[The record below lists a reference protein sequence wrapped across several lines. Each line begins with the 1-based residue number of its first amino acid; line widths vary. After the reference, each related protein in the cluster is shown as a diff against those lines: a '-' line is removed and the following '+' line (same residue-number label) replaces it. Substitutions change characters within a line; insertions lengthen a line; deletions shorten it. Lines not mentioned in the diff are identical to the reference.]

1 VTTPLGCPACGAP
14 LTGSPACGSCGL
26 PLVGP
31 LAHQLWQLDQQLAA
45 MAAQRAALERERVV
59 LLGRL
64 RDGETGDE
72 QPTPTGAPASWAGS
86 SPTVMPAP
94 RHETSPQQVQNTLLT
109 LGAILLAGAGIVFT
123 AVTYRHLGVVGRAA
137 VLLTLTAAAGWA
149 PVALLRRGLSASAES
164 VAAVAVVLALLDGYA
179 LRRAGVAD
187 GVDSR
192 SYWCAATAVLAAGLG
207 GYSATVPVRVTRWAG
222 ALLAQLPLLF
232 LLGRLEAGPATVSV
246 AFAAQAGADGAVAA
260 RARLPRDVRLL
271 LALLGSLLVLGALGA
286 GAGAVD
292 EGERAAWG
300 GFALL
305 AGLLAVGSW
314 QATTSAVRD
323 ALAAPVV
330 PLLGVAGWAAAR
342 PDLTSTQ
349 EPLVLV
355 AVAVLALQ
363 VVGLLPRDRRLG
375 GALGALGLVC
385 VPVLVE
391 AEAVLTALA
400 GPFTWLT
407 DPWTRTASTARGA
420 LGVDLT
426 WDGTVVTLVV
436 LAGAALAVVT
446 AGLVLDRVTVSLP
459 PAAVLLVLSAV
470 TLPLGLATSY
480 RDALLLLLLVGSAL
494 ATAGLVLL
502 PRARPVA
509 VALVSSGAAA
519 GLLAAAWS
527 TADEDATL
535 VVLAVVAALYAG
547 LALALPGLLTGAALV
562 TGAGELAAYGAHQG
576 LAADQVGGLLLVAV
590 AVCTALALALRLE
603 HRWGA
608 EGAGT
613 TVAGAAVVCAT
624 GDPGWLSWVL
634 AGTGLAALAVSTRR
648 DRRAVGL
655 VGGLLLSASSW
666 VRLADAGVTA
676 PEPYVAPVAVLALVA
691 GWFRR
696 RSHPTA
702 SSWEVYGSAVAL
714 GLLPSLVRSFADDT
728 PTRGLLVLVA
738 AVAVVLVGAWA
749 KQQAPL
755 AIGAVVAVVEAVWL
769 LAPYA
774 NALPRWLLL
783 GLLGLLLV
791 LVGATYEA
799 RLRDLRRLRER
810 FDALG

>member
-1 VTTPLGCPACGAP
+1 LR
-14 LTGSPACGSCGL
+14 
-26 PLVGP
+26 GP
-31 LAHQLWQLDQQLAA
+31 VALQLWQVDQQLAGLA
-45 MAAQRAALERERVV
+45 DQRAALERERVV

-64 RDGETGDE
+64 RDGD
-72 QPTPTGAPASWAGS
+72 TGAEQAVPQLPAPVPAA
-86 SPTVMPAP
+86 VPAP

-123 AVTYRHLGVVGRAA
+123 AVTYRHLGVVGRAV

-149 PVALLRRGLSASAES
+149 PVLLLRRGLSASAES
-164 VAAVAVVLALLDGYA
+164 VAAVAVVLSLLDGYA
-179 LRRAGVAD
+179 LRRAGVGDA
-187 GVDSR
+187 VDSR
-192 SYWCAATAVLAAGLG
+192 SYWCAATAVLATGLG
-207 GYSATVPVRVTRWAG
+207 AYSAAVPVRVTRWSC

-232 LLGRLEAGPATVSV
+232 LLGRLESGPATVSV
-246 AFAAQAGADGAVAA
+246 ALAAQAGADGAVAA

-271 LALLGSLLVLGALGA
+271 LALLGALLVLGSLGA
-286 GAGAVD
+286 GAGAVAED
-292 EGERAAWG
+292 ERAAWG

-314 QATTSAVRD
+314 QATTGSVRD

-330 PLLGVAGWAAAR
+330 PLLGVAAWAGAR
-342 PDLTSTQ
+342 PDLTTTQ

-355 AVAVLALQ
+355 AVAVLGLQ

-375 GALGALGLVC
+375 AALGALALVV

-407 DPWTRTASTARGA
+407 DPWTRTATTARGA

-446 AGLVLDRVTVSLP
+446 AGLVLDRVPQSLP

-480 RDALLLLLLVGSAL
+480 RDALLLVLLVGGLL
-494 ATAGLVLL
+494 ATGGLVLL
-502 PRARPVA
+502 PHARS
-509 VALVSSGAAA
+509 VALALVASGAAT

-535 VVLAVVAALYAG
+535 VVLAVVACLYAG
-547 LALALPGLLTGAALV
+547 LALALPGLLTGAALA
-562 TGAGELAAYGAHQG
+562 TGAAELAAYGVHEG
-576 LAADQVGGLLLVAV
+576 LAADQVGGLLLVAL
-590 AVCTALALALRLE
+590 AVCTALATALQLE

-613 TVAGAAVVCAT
+613 AVAIAAVACAT
-624 GDPGWLSWVL
+624 SDPGWLSWVL
-634 AGTGLAALAVSTRR
+634 AGAGLAALVVSTRR

-666 VRLADAGVTA
+666 VRLADADVTA
-676 PEPYVAPVAVLALVA
+676 PEPYVAPVAVLALVV
-691 GWFRR
+691 GLLRR

-702 SSWEVYGSAVAL
+702 GSWEVYGSAIAL
-714 GLLPSLVRSFADDT
+714 GLVPSLVQSFADDT

-738 AVAVVLVGAWA
+738 AVAVVLVGGWA

-755 AIGAVVAVVEAVWL
+755 AIGAAVAVVEAVWL

>member
-1 VTTPLGCPACGAP
+1 
-14 LTGSPACGSCGL
+14 
-26 PLVGP
+26 
-31 LAHQLWQLDQQLAA
+31 
-45 MAAQRAALERERVV
+45 
-59 LLGRL
+59 
-64 RDGETGDE
+64 
-72 QPTPTGAPASWAGS
+72 
-86 SPTVMPAP
+86 
-94 RHETSPQQVQNTLLT
+94 
-109 LGAILLAGAGIVFT
+109 
-123 AVTYRHLGVVGRAA
+123 
-137 VLLTLTAAAGWA
+137 
-149 PVALLRRGLSASAES
+149 
-164 VAAVAVVLALLDGYA
+164 
-179 LRRAGVAD
+179 
-187 GVDSR
+187 
-192 SYWCAATAVLAAGLG
+192 
-207 GYSATVPVRVTRWAG
+207 
-222 ALLAQLPLLF
+222 
-232 LLGRLEAGPATVSV
+232 
-246 AFAAQAGADGAVAA
+246 
-260 RARLPRDVRLL
+260 
-271 LALLGSLLVLGALGA
+271 
-286 GAGAVD
+286 
-292 EGERAAWG
+292 
-300 GFALL
+300 
-305 AGLLAVGSW
+305 
-314 QATTSAVRD
+314 
-323 ALAAPVV
+323 
-330 PLLGVAGWAAAR
+330 
-342 PDLTSTQ
+342 
-349 EPLVLV
+349 
-355 AVAVLALQ
+355 
-363 VVGLLPRDRRLG
+363 
-375 GALGALGLVC
+375 
-385 VPVLVE
+385 
-391 AEAVLTALA
+391 
-400 GPFTWLT
+400 
-407 DPWTRTASTARGA
+407 
-420 LGVDLT
+420 
-426 WDGTVVTLVV
+426 
-436 LAGAALAVVT
+436 
-446 AGLVLDRVTVSLP
+446 VSLP

-470 TLPLGLATSY
+470 TLPLGLATSF

-576 LAADQVGGLLLVAV
+576 LAADQVGALV
-590 AVCTALALALRLE
+590 LRLE

-613 TVAGAAVVCAT
+613 AVAGAAVVCAT